1 MNTYTPYEIARM
13 IDISAV
19 RADSTLDEVQKVADA
34 AKKYAKEAASAT
46 GFKKNEIYRELL

>member
-19 RADSTLDEVQKVADA
+19 RADSTLDEVRKVADA
-34 AKKYAKEAASAT
+34 AKKYGLSV
-46 GFKKNEIYRELL
+46 LLLFLALRANWFSC